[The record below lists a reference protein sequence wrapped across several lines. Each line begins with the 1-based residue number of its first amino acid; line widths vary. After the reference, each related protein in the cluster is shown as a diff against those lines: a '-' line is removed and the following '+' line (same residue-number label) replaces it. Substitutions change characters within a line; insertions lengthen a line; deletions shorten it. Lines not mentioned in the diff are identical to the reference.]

1 MLDNTAWDHVADIVT
16 AEDFYR
22 RDHRLIFSAIAELAD
37 RGEPSDAVTV
47 SELLERRGELEDAG
61 GLHYLG
67 QIARETP
74 SAANIRSYAGI
85 VRERSMLRELKLVI
99 RAKSGPEG
107 KLFGSV
113 STSDIADAAEAA
125 GVAVE
130 RSEVRLAE
138 GPLRTVGEHEV
149 EIHLHTEVSV
159 PITVVV
165 EAEE

>member
-1 MLDNTAWDHVADIVT
+1 MEVILLEKVENLGGIGDKVKVKPGYARNFLLPQGKAAVAT
-16 AEDFYR
+16 AENIAALEAR
-22 RDHRLIFSAIAELAD
+22 RAEF
-37 RGEPSDAVTV
+37 E
-47 SELLERRGELEDAG
+47 
-61 GLHYLG
+61 
-67 QIARETP
+67 ARE
-74 SAANIRSYAGI
+74 AAHKTEAEARAEKIRD
-85 VRERSMLRELKLVI
+85 LKLVI

-113 STSDIADAAEAA
+113 STTDIADAAEAA
-125 GVAVE
+125 GVEIE

-149 EIHLHTEVSV
+149 EIHLHTEVNV